1 VPKRRRRSRVP
12 TPAWERERG
21 ALGSRVLGRSP
32 QFYATAGVVLIVV
45 VALGLVVYGFGS
57 NWLNDRNRPGSTA
70 IQVGDTKYSVRY
82 YSERLRQYIE
92 QIGGAESQ
100 IAQNPQIAMQIVS
113 EEIEEEA
120 IVLAYAQEL
129 GLTATDEEVKAEIAQ
144 MLTLSGPD
152 DPTFDS
158 RLQEELTK
166 TNISEAQY
174 RERARAAVFKRKAQE
189 KFTAEVPATAESIHY
204 REILLNE
211 QAEADAALAQIQGGA
226 DFAQI
231 AGEKSLESSAKED
244 GGDAGWA
251 PRGYLDADREEKL
264 FSLEP
269 GGLTTFETNGQFFV
283 YQLIEKQA
291 DRPVEEAQKTTIA
304 DNSYRKW
311 VEEKRAVLAIENDVS
326 PGGCDGKKVK
336 WALDHAIPSPNNSL
350 FSESFCA

>member
-32 QFYATAGVVLIVV
+32 QFYATVGVVLVVV
-45 VALGLVVYGFGS
+45 VALGLVLYAFGS
-57 NWLNDRNRPGSTA
+57 AWLDDRNRPGSTA
-70 IQVGDTKYSVRY
+70 IQVGDTKYSVRD

-100 IAQNPQIAMQIVS
+100 LAQNPTIAMQIVS

-120 IVLAYAQEL
+120 IVLGSAQEL

-152 DPTFDS
+152 DPSFDS

-166 TNISEAQY
+166 TNVSEAQY
-174 RERARAAVFKRKAQE
+174 RERARAAVLKRKAQE
-189 KFTAEVPATAESIHY
+189 KFTAEVQATAESIHY
-204 REILLNE
+204 REILLKT

-226 DFAQI
+226 DFAQV
-231 AGEKSLESSAKED
+231 AAEKSTDTGAKEN
-244 GGDAGWA
+244 GGDKGWV
-251 PRGYLDADREEKL
+251 PRGYLDAAREEKV
-264 FSLEP
+264 FALEP
-269 GGLTTFETNGQFFV
+269 GGLTTFESNGQFFV
-283 YQLIEKQA
+283 YQLLEKQA

-311 VEEKRAVLAIENDVS
+311 LEGKRAVLAIQNDLA
-326 PGGCDGKKVK
+326 PGSCDGKKVK
-336 WALDHAIPSPNNSL
+336 WALDHSIPSVNNGPI
-350 FSESFCA
+350 SESLCA